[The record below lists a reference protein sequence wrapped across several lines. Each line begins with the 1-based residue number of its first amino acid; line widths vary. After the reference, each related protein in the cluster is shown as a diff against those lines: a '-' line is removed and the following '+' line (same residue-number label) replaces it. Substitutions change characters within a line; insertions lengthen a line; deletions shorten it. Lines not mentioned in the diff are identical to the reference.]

1 MMANIRIPLVI
12 SKKIP
17 QIGNGFAEVDTTK
30 KLKVE
35 NSKWVLW
42 LDALSPDS
50 FDGEYVKCTS
60 G

>member
-17 QIGNGFAEVDTTK
+17 QIGNGFAEVDTTR

-42 LDALSPDS
+42 LDGLSPDS

>member
-1 MMANIRIPLVI
+1 MMANIRILLVI

-17 QIGNGFAEVDTTK
+17 QIGNGFTEVDTTK

-50 FDGEYVKCTS
+50 F
-60 G
+60 